1 MSDPYRVL
9 GLPVDAGDE
18 QIRRRYLELIKLHSP
33 EKDAERF
40 SAIRSAYEALRDRK
54 TRIENRLFGEGQND
68 HLEDIVEQVQSL
80 GSRRRVSLQQIL
92 SLVRK
97 P

>member
-9 GLPVDAGDE
+9 GLPVDATDE
-18 QIRRRYLELIKLHSP
+18 QIRRRYLELIKHHSP

-40 SAIRSAYEALRDRK
+40 SGIRAAYEALRDRK
-54 TRIENRLFGEGQND
+54 TRVHNRLFGNRQSERLDN
-68 HLEDIVEQVQSL
+68 IIEQVQSL
-80 GSRRRVSLQQIL
+80 GARRRVSLQQLL